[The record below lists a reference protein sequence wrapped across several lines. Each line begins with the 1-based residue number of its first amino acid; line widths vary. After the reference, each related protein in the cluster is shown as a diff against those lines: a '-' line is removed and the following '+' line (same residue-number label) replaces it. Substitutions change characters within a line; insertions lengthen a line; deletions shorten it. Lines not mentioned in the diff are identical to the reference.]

1 MRIPKPLQDLYR
13 TARKAG
19 WTVEVSGSNHL
30 RWCPPDGGRPIYSAL
45 TTRDNREAL
54 NVRGKLRRAGLKI

>member
-13 TARKAG
+13 EARKAG

-30 RWCPPDGGRPIYSAL
+30 RWVPPDDGRPVYSAL